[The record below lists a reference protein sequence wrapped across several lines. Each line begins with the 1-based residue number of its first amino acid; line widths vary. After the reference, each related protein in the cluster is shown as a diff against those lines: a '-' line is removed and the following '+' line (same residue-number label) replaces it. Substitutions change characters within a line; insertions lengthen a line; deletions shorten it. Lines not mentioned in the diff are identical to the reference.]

1 MALRNPC
8 FKRPKV
14 VSFGREKEKRE
25 GEGEE
30 EEKKK
35 KKGGS
40 SSKAPLRYGNYFE
53 YGFPLWNLKVCMNFH
68 AIG

>member
-1 MALRNPC
+1 MALRNTC

-30 EEKKK
+30 EEE
-35 KKGGS
+35 GGNFKQS
-40 SSKAPLRYGNYFE
+40 SIKVWNF
-53 YGFPLWNLKVCMNFH
+53 GFLVWKLL
-68 AIG
+68 